1 MALKKSLTMRF
12 KKFLLLAVCL
22 VHMANSYSYEKN
34 FPDEPLVIDHE
45 GDINNVVH
53 LTSLPLLLKPPLP
66 REKQWWNFSNKG
78 KEIYRQVAIS
88 YMGIRG
94 GNEPLSISAVKIMP
108 GDPAF
113 PSLYS
118 KDDCQYFSLVA
129 LSTFSKNSSWEFS
142 HATRLWKDLSEGII
156 GFQNSKNIITFVR
169 IVCLPMNV
177 IDDIDM
183 VGIEYAYATNPK
195 IEDAEQLIS
204 GRALYVSI
212 DDPRLNF
219 RYDPKRF
226 FERFEAYGVTPKFK
240 VPDTKDR
247 EGWEKSD
254 WNTAIRIF
262 PLGDAVD
269 LTASRKQ

>member
-1 MALKKSLTMRF
+1 MLCILR
-12 KKFLLLAVCL
+12 C
-22 VHMANSYSYEKN
+22 
-34 FPDEPLVIDHE
+34 
-45 GDINNVVH
+45 
-53 LTSLPLLLKPPLP
+53 LPLLLKPPLP
-66 REKQWWNFSNKG
+66 REKQWWNFSNQG

-88 YMGIRG
+88 YMGIRV

-156 GFQNSKNIITFVR
+156 GFQNSKNIISFVR

-195 IEDAEQLIS
+195 ISNEVAEQLVS

-219 RYDPKRF
+219 RYDPTRF
-226 FERFEAYGVTPKFK
+226 FERLERYGVTSKFK
-240 VPDTKDR
+240 VPDTTGL
-247 EGWEKSD
+247 EGWRTSE
-254 WNTAIRIF
+254 WNTTIKIF
-262 PLGDAVD
+262 PLGDTID
-269 LTASRKQ
+269 LSKLRKK